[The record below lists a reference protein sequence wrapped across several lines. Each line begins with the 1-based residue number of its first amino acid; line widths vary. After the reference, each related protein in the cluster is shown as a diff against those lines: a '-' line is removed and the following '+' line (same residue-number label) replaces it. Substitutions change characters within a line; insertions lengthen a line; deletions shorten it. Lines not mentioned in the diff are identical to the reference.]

1 MLLCISG
8 MGQSGHGEIQ
18 SLSHCTEPVASPGN
32 SHIPFLQL
40 LPGILLVLF
49 NSHTNFIEP
58 LPPHPA
64 GFGKHGQIL
73 VLYTLVSISS
83 THKIWSWAVP
93 PNTGPRTLQSCLNPV
108 IFGITS
114 SSELC
119 TGANLSPDLLCKP
132 CRSQKG
138 WQRCQMST
146 DPNPHSFFPYRE
158 KPAAPFSCD
167 SSTLPARV
175 SPKPQSAEPC

>member
-1 MLLCISG
+1 MLPGLLQSLWAPTVLGTAQPRSEIVIEEG
-8 MGQSGHGEIQ
+8 RHKGQQGGNASVHLRDGAARHGEIQ

-32 SHIPFLQL
+32 SHIPFLQV

-58 LPPHPA
+58 IASTPSRIWKAWPNSCSLHS
-64 GFGKHGQIL
+64 
-73 VLYTLVSISS
+73 VSISS
-83 THKIWSWAVP
+83 THKIWSWAVS

-138 WQRCQMST
+138 
-146 DPNPHSFFPYRE
+146 
-158 KPAAPFSCD
+158 
-167 SSTLPARV
+167 
-175 SPKPQSAEPC
+175 